1 MQFQTSLVLTASAA
15 SIAASAASAA
25 IYATDNFGV
34 FSSAVV
40 SAGEQVAS
48 VNFAGIGAKSIGP
61 TLSGVAGG
69 VTWTASALNGS
80 VAQDLWGFPGQDWLS
95 TEFAGDESVL
105 RFELGEGVRAVG
117 GEFFAVDVDFN
128 IATDS
133 SFFRVELAD
142 GKAFEGVTGAAPG
155 FTGFISDSADIVAIS
170 ISVSSLTGPND
181 YYPAASGLYFSVVPA
196 PGAIALLGALGLV
209 GNRSRRR

>member
-1 MQFQTSLVLTASAA
+1 MQFPTSIALSAAAVIASSASATLVF
-15 SIAASAASAA
+15 S
-25 IYATDNFGV
+25 TDSFSV
-34 FSSAVV
+34 FSSAVA

-69 VTWTASALNGS
+69 VTWTASAFNGS

-105 RFELGEGVRAVG
+105 RFELGKGVRAIG

-142 GKAFEGVTGAAPG
+142 GSAFEGLTGATPG
-155 FTGFISDSADIVAIS
+155 FTGFISDNADIVSVS
-170 ISVSSLTGPND
+170 ISVGSFADPN
-181 YYPAASGLYFSVVPA
+181 YYFPAASGLYFSVVPA

-209 GNRSRRR
+209 GNGSRRR

>member
-1 MQFQTSLVLTASAA
+1 MQFPTSIALSAAAVIASSASAA
-15 SIAASAASAA
+15 VFS
-25 IYATDNFGV
+25 TDSFSV
-34 FSSAVV
+34 FSSAVA

-48 VNFAGIGAKSIGP
+48 VDFAGIGAKSIGS

-69 VTWTASALNGS
+69 VTWTASAFNGS

-105 RFELGEGVRAVG
+105 RFELGKGVRAIG

-133 SFFRVELAD
+133 SYFRVELAD
-142 GKAFEGVTGAAPG
+142 GSTFEGLTGATPG
-155 FTGFISDSADIVAIS
+155 FTGFISDNADIVSIS
-170 ISVSSLTGPND
+170 ISVGSLDGPND

-196 PGAIALLGALGLV
+196 PGAIAVLGLAGLSV
-209 GNRSRRR
+209 RRRRN

>member
-1 MQFQTSLVLTASAA
+1 MQFPTSIALSAAAVIASSASAA
-15 SIAASAASAA
+15 VFS
-25 IYATDNFGV
+25 TDSFSV
-34 FSSAVV
+34 FSSAVA

-48 VNFAGIGAKSIGP
+48 VDFAGIGAKSIGS

-69 VTWTASALNGS
+69 VTWTASAFNGS

-105 RFELGEGVRAVG
+105 RFELGKGVRAIG

-133 SFFRVELAD
+133 SYFRVELAD
-142 GKAFEGVTGAAPG
+142 GSTFEGLTGATPG
-155 FTGFISDSADIVAIS
+155 FTGFISDNADIVSIS
-170 ISVSSLTGPND
+170 ISVGSLDGPND